1 MIEKER
7 KLGPMI
13 RYGMFLGCS
22 KGPKVPSTSKYGVLC
37 RGNQWTLGESEVP
50 GTEPRSHSKYIMA
63 VNCPH

>member
-22 KGPKVPSTSKYGVLC
+22 KGAKSTRYIQVWGFVL
-37 RGNQWTLGESEVP
+37 GNLVDPGESEVP
-50 GTEPRSHSKYIMA
+50 GTEPGSHSKYIMA